1 VLEKH
6 VFINAYSWHNRIF
19 INFDWKFMNF
29 ETFIRY
35 KTLDQVYKLGN
46 HSLVDLVLSQN
57 SPADIEASGMRKI
70 QFDAANEMFQDLEE
84 VVSVL
89 SMSKREFLEAAV
101 NDALLKAH
109 QIIDE
114 EKLME
119 RMGGM

>member
-1 VLEKH
+1 
-6 VFINAYSWHNRIF
+6 
-19 INFDWKFMNF
+19 MNF